1 MVDLLEAAEAFR
13 KSRQTE
19 LDLPEIL
26 KQSFPVKPKRKRT
39 EKEAKER
46 IESLPDLPN
55 IPLLPPVLK
64 PAPKLISRGAKEL
77 AKGLVEIDPLDR
89 LADSSPQPL
98 PITRVSP
105 ESFVPLQTTPI
116 TNNQETTSIT
126 NNQERPT
133 MITREEVIQM
143 LVNDPLLEVTEE
155 MLPIINDPTILMNGN
170 GELVRTQFAQK
181 FRESVATKPKRKVSK
196 YQKELGKQLKMLKK
210 KHPRTKVTALMKRAH
225 KLTRKALSK

>member
-1 MVDLLEAAEAFR
+1 MVDLLKAAEAFR

-19 LDLPEIL
+19 LDLPVIL
-26 KQSFPVKPKRKRT
+26 KESFPVKPKRKRT

-77 AKGLVEIDPLDR
+77 GKVLVELDPLDR

-98 PITRVSP
+98 PITRTSP
-105 ESFVPLQTTPI
+105 ESFISGVRTIPVS
-116 TNNQETTSIT
+116 QEA
-126 NNQERPT
+126 PT